1 MTENGRPRTLFEKV
15 WDSHI
20 VRDQS
25 HDTPAVLY
33 IDLHLVHEVT
43 SPQAFSMLRER
54 GLVVRRPHQTIGT
67 MDHSTPTT
75 PRNELGIIPVA
86 DAMAARQLETFTKNC
101 DDFGIPMYAL
111 GDEHQGIVH
120 VIGPEKGLTQPGMTI
135 VCGDS
140 HTSTHGAFGALAFGI
155 GTSEVGHVLAT
166 QTLLQNRPRTMAVN
180 VEGRLGA
187 GVTAK
192 DIILA
197 IIARIGIGGG
207 TGHVFE
213 YRGEAIR
220 DLSMEGRMT
229 VCNMSIEGGARAGMV
244 EPDDTT
250 FEYIRGRQHAPSGA
264 EWDVAIA
271 NWRRLPTDDGAVFDK
286 EITLNADQLIPMI
299 TYGTNPG
306 MGMPIDSAVPTPE
319 AESDY
324 NKKIALD
331 KALSYMDLQPGQ
343 KLLGKSIDVV
353 FIGSCTNSRITDLR
367 QAAEFIEGR
376 KVANSVRMMVVPGS
390 QQVKKQAE
398 SEGLDRIFRE
408 AGAEWREAGC
418 SMCIA
423 MNGDQLQ
430 PGQFAVS
437 TSNRNFEGR
446 QGKGGRTFLASPLT
460 AAASAVAGAVT
471 DPRTMLTWTE
481 LRRSAVEK
489 LKQIHGSIVSIP
501 VNDID
506 TDQIIPAR
514 FLKVTDKQ
522 GLGQAAFCD
531 WRYLEDGE
539 TPDPDF
545 VLNKPEYQGASVLV
559 AGNNFGCGSSR
570 EHAPWALLG
579 AGFKA
584 VISTEFADIFRN
596 NALKNGLLPILV
608 DSETQQQLFS
618 LADEDP
624 RTSVSVDVEAQ
635 KLTLPDGRA
644 VDFPL
649 DGFSKYCL
657 LNGVD
662 QLGYLLALDDE
673 VQAYEASNPQRVLT
687 TA

>member
-1 MTENGRPRTLFEKV
+1 MSKNGVPRTLFEKV
-15 WDSHI
+15 WDAHT
-20 VRDQS
+20 VREQS
-25 HDTPAVLY
+25 DDTPAVLY

-54 GLVVRRPHQTIGT
+54 GLKVRRPDLTIGT

-86 DAMAARQLETFTKNC
+86 DAMAAKQLDTFTRNC
-101 DDFGIPMYAL
+101 EDHGIPMYAL

-166 QTLLQNRPRTMAVN
+166 QTLLQNKPRTMAVN
-180 VEGRLGA
+180 VEGRLGE

-197 IIARIGIGGG
+197 VIARIGIGGG

-220 DLSMEGRMT
+220 GLSMEGRMT

-244 EPDDTT
+244 APDDTT
-250 FEYIRGRQHAPSGA
+250 FEYIQGRRYAPSGA
-264 EWDVAIA
+264 DWDAA
-271 NWRRLPTDDGAVFDK
+271 LAKWRQLPTDDGATYDQ
-286 EITLNADQLIPMI
+286 EITLRADELIPMI

-306 MGMPIDSAVPTPE
+306 MGMPITSAVPAPADE
-319 AESDY
+319 PDY

-331 KALSYMDLQPGQ
+331 KALAYMDLAPGQ
-343 KLLGKSIDVV
+343 RLLGKPIDVV

-367 QAAEFIEGR
+367 QAAQFIEGR
-376 KVANSVRMMVVPGS
+376 KVAGNVRMMVVPGS

-398 SEGLDRIFRE
+398 SEGLDAVFKA

-430 PGQFAVS
+430 PGQYAVS

-460 AAASAVAGAVT
+460 AAASAVAGVVS
-471 DPRTMLTWTE
+471 DPRAMM
-481 LRRSAVEK
+481 A
-489 LKQIHGSIVSIP
+489 
-501 VNDID
+501 N
-506 TDQIIPAR
+506 
-514 FLKVTDKQ
+514 
-522 GLGQAAFCD
+522 
-531 WRYLEDGE
+531 
-539 TPDPDF
+539 
-545 VLNKPEYQGASVLV
+545 
-559 AGNNFGCGSSR
+559 
-570 EHAPWALLG
+570 
-579 AGFKA
+579 
-584 VISTEFADIFRN
+584 
-596 NALKNGLLPILV
+596 
-608 DSETQQQLFS
+608 
-618 LADEDP
+618 
-624 RTSVSVDVEAQ
+624 
-635 KLTLPDGRA
+635 
-644 VDFPL
+644 
-649 DGFSKYCL
+649 
-657 LNGVD
+657 
-662 QLGYLLALDDE
+662 
-673 VQAYEASNPQRVLT
+673 
-687 TA
+687 